1 MSGYY
6 RMIEHPDESDVNPD
20 NILAAHRQRTL
31 QRMQGQDVALCV
43 GSDLNFATRPGC
55 KSLGIKN
62 RNSSGTLGL
71 HMHTTLVATVCRSA
85 SSASSTRT
93 GRDIREEQTAGGSK
107 NAAHGGCGTAP
118 NLPPRSTAR
127 G

>member
-6 RMIEHPDESDVNPD
+6 RMASGRVR
-20 NILAAHRQRTL
+20 RQSRQHSGGARTL

-43 GSDLNFATRPGC
+43 GSDLNFATRC

-71 HMHTTLVATVCRSA
+71 HMHTTLVANDDGLPLGILRVR
-85 SSASSTRT
+85 RT
-93 GRDIREEQTAGGSK
+93 GRDEEQTAGGSK

-118 NLPPRSTAR
+118 NLPLHSTAR